1 MGPSGRTRRGTR
13 TRTARKT
20 RSKKSELK
28 RSTST
33 STATSPILKSNNKH
47 QSEEEEVLNS
57 PSRSSSNDDDFPK
70 TEGIEFEA
78 VDDVSTSTNSTG
90 CSTPKGRR
98 FRIPEIRTCPP
109 APKKQ
114 RVISNCS
121 IQRTPIAFF
130 APPDLEL
137 FFYLAL
143 RGISV

>member
-1 MGPSGRTRRGTR
+1 MGPSGRTRTR
-13 TRTARKT
+13 TRTARKA
-20 RSKKSELK
+20 RRKSELMK
-28 RSTST
+28 RT
-33 STATSPILKSNNKH
+33 SNNQESGH
-47 QSEEEEVLNS
+47 DHEVVVINS
-57 PSRSSSNDDDFPK
+57 PTKSSSSNDDDHLIPK

-78 VDDVSTSTNSTG
+78 VDDDDVVG
-90 CSTPKGRR
+90 CSTPKGQR

-137 FFYLAL
+137 FFYFAL